1 MKKLIPKNTRGFTL
15 LEMMIAIT
23 ILAVLTVL
31 TSTSIRS
38 GVQSRIKFQTIIEQ
52 DSQVREALKVIEKDI
67 SLAFHHR
74 DTATD
79 MTNEI
84 NKELYKPA
92 ATPTPAPGQS
102 LPTATPPSQ
111 AMPTPKPKDPP
122 KELTAF
128 VGDEKSLYFTSL
140 SNARLQRDEQS
151 SDQAKIG
158 YFLKNCK
165 SIDARGHSTS
175 SNCLWRRVSPTL
187 DDHIDIAD
195 ANAVESVLI
204 ENVID
209 FKLKYFGPL
218 HDEWQNDWK
227 TTDNDAGKKN
237 NFPYAVEVYLKVQN
251 KNNPKAKAVEMRT
264 IASIHFPNNLEQ
276 KNDPTG
282 SATTPGAGSPTPP
295 PTSSP
300 KASP

>member
-1 MKKLIPKNTRGFTL
+1 MKNLIFRNSKGFTL

-38 GVQSRIKFQTIIEQ
+38 GVQSRTKFQTIIEQ

-67 SLAFHHR
+67 NLAFHHR
-74 DTATD
+74 DLSTD
-79 MTNEI
+79 MMNEI

-92 ATPTPAPGQS
+92 VTPTPAPGQP
-102 LPTATPPSQ
+102 LPTVTPQ
-111 AMPTPKPKDPP
+111 NFAAPTPKPKDPL

-140 SNARLQRDEQS
+140 SNVRLQRDEQS

-165 SIDARGHSTS
+165 SIDSRGHSTS

-195 ANAVESVLI
+195 ANVIERVLI
-204 ENVID
+204 ENVVE

-264 IASIHFPNNLEQ
+264 IASLHFPNNNEQ
-276 KNDPTG
+276 KNDPAAGANTNG
-282 SATTPGAGSPTPP
+282 GQPTPAPRTTPKLGP
-295 PTSSP
+295 
-300 KASP
+300 